1 MAKKFSLAP
10 ELYCK
15 ATDPRDN
22 ALMHI
27 MREQDIAPLATDRRL
42 PRVTML
48 VGHSPFTMPRGWEY
62 YLTTPYEGP
71 SYITT
76 VLHNA
81 GYPVRIVDVRY
92 ALDPVSKAV
101 EEVLEGTDVL
111 CLATWEDNFPF
122 MRDVAARIKRAE
134 PGMPI
139 IAGGSLVTSSP
150 HIFMEHTAID
160 IAVVSEGELTFLELM
175 DSYAK
180 GGWGKGDLARIRG
193 IWYRGEGG
201 QAVKNEPRGQMPTL
215 DFLPRMRLDLW
226 PQAKGPKGL
235 QPQIITSFSRGCK
248 MDCSFCFRTTPQVA
262 CKSPERFDR
271 EMDWLQSRYGI
282 NFMFFADL
290 TFSAEAPQ
298 TRAICEV
305 LEGRDVRFTCMT
317 RCADVDRE
325 RLDAMKKAG
334 CDVILF
340 GVESLGAS
348 ALKEARKPT
357 TENISIRAMHRSMDA
372 GIRFGTLFIVGL
384 PGETAESLDYM
395 CRFAEEYHHIVRVK
409 YLSAMPGTS
418 VYQNCLADGT
428 IKDEVSHLEWLSTEQ
443 ALHEDE
449 FLNLAGLPEQ
459 VYRDAYKRI
468 YDCYQP
474 GPVMNFEHYPEHF
487 AYFHPNPDD
496 GHPNSVAY
504 SWEGW
509 RKDWSSAGPHLLP
522 GSERYTLDKVGAP
535 GMAAQ
540 GATLMD
546 CGAKKMAAR
555 PE

>member
-1 MAKKFSLAP
+1 MTMAKKFSLAP

-15 ATDPRDN
+15 ATDPRDSE
-22 ALMHI
+22 LMHV
-27 MREQDIAPLATDRRL
+27 MREQDIAPVPTDRAL
-42 PRVTML
+42 PRFTLL

-71 SYITT
+71 SYIST

-101 EEVLEGTDVL
+101 EEILEGTDVL

-122 MRDVAARIKRAE
+122 MRDVAARVKKADPSI
-134 PGMPI
+134 PI
-139 IAGGSLVTSSP
+139 LAGGSLVTSLP
-150 HIFMEHTAID
+150 HVFMEHTAID
-160 IAVVSEGELTFLELM
+160 IAVISEGELTMLELM
-175 DSYAK
+175 ASYSK
-180 GGWGKGDLARIRG
+180 GGWTAKDLAGIRG
-193 IWYRGEGG
+193 IHYRGADG
-201 QAVKNEPRGQMPTL
+201 AVVRTPPRGQMPTL
-215 DFLPRMRLDLW
+215 DFLPRMKLDLW
-226 PQAKGPKGL
+226 PQARGPKGL

-395 CRFAEEYHHIVRVK
+395 SRFAEEWHNIVRVK

-418 VYQNCLADGT
+418 VYQQCLADGT

-443 ALHEDE
+443 ALLEDE
-449 FLNLAGLPEQ
+449 FLNLTGLPEQ

-468 YDCYQP
+468 YDSYQP
-474 GPVMNFEHYPEHF
+474 GPVMNFDHYPEHF
-487 AYFHPNPDD
+487 AYFAPNPDD
-496 GHPNSVAY
+496 GHAKSVDY

-535 GMAAQ
+535 GMAEK
-540 GATLMD
+540 GAALMD
-546 CGAKKMAAR
+546 CGAKKMG
-555 PE
+555 

>member
-22 ALMHI
+22 ELMNA
-27 MREQDIAPLATDRRL
+27 MREQDVAPVPVDTKL
-42 PRVTML
+42 PRFTMV

-62 YLTTPYEGP
+62 YLTTPFEGP

-92 ALDPVSKAV
+92 ALDPVGQAYR
-101 EEVLEGTDVL
+101 EVMQGTDVL

-122 MRDVAARIKRAE
+122 MRDLIARVKEAE
-134 PGMPI
+134 PSIPI
-139 IAGGSLVTSSP
+139 LAGGSLVTSLP
-150 HIFMEHTAID
+150 HVFMEHTGID
-160 IAVVSEGELTFLELM
+160 VAVISEGEITMLELM
-175 DSYAK
+175 ASYAK
-180 GGWGKGDLARIRG
+180 GGWTHKDLAATRG
-193 IWYRGEGG
+193 IWFRGADG
-201 QAVKNEPRGQMPTL
+201 AVVKNPPRGQMPTL
-215 DFLPRMRLDLW
+215 DYLPRMRLDLW
-226 PQAKGPKGL
+226 PQASGPKGL

-262 CKSPERFDR
+262 CKSAERFDR

-298 TRAICEV
+298 TREICEV
-305 LEGRDVRFTCMT
+305 LEGRNVRFTCMT
-317 RCADVDRE
+317 RCADVDKE
-325 RLDAMKKAG
+325 RLDAMKRAG

-357 TENISIRAMHRSMDA
+357 TENISIRAMHRSFEA

-428 IKDEVSHLEWLSTEQ
+428 IRDEVSHLEWLSTEQ

-474 GPVMNFEHYPEHF
+474 GPVMKFDHFPEHF
-487 AYFHPNPDD
+487 EYTHPNPDD
-496 GHPNSVAY
+496 GHPSCVDY

-509 RKDWSSAGPHLLP
+509 REDWSSGGAFLAP
-522 GSERYTLDKVGAP
+522 GSENYILDKVGAP
-535 GMAAQ
+535 GMAET
-540 GATLMD
+540 GSKLMD
-546 CGAKKMAAR
+546 CGAKKLGEAAK
-555 PE
+555 